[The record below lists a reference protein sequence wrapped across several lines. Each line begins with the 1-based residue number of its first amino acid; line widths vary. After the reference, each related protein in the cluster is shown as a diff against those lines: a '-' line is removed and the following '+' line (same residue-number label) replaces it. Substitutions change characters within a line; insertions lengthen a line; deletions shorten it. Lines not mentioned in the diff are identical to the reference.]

1 VAPSGGCW
9 AGTGSGRT
17 SRAAGD
23 VLELAVGTG
32 LNLPLYVL
40 GINLS
45 EAMPD

>member
-1 VAPSGGCW
+1 
-9 AGTGSGRT
+9 
-17 SRAAGD
+17 